1 MKRPA
6 LVVTLL
12 AALIPTL
19 ALAMPQAGKPAPD
32 FTLPTIDGKTLALA
46 SLRGKPVY
54 LNFFA
59 SWCGPC
65 NEEAPSIGK
74 LSDKYKAKGLN
85 VIGVDEL
92 ESVDR
97 GRGFLQKY
105 HLSYVA
111 VVDGDGKMGHD
122 YGTIG
127 LPLHVFIDRAGNVK
141 LLRNGEMTPAE
152 IESAIKSIL

>member
-6 LVVTLL
+6 LVATLL
-12 AALIPTL
+12 AALVPTI
-19 ALAMPQAGKPAPD
+19 AFAMPQAGKPAPD
-32 FTLPTIDGKTLALA
+32 FTLPTIDGKPLTLS

-54 LNFFA
+54 LNLFA

-92 ESVDR
+92 ESADR

-111 VVDGDGKMGHD
+111 VVDSDGKMGHD
-122 YGTIG
+122 YGAIG
-127 LPLHVFIDRAGNVK
+127 LPVHVFIDRAGNVK
-141 LLRNGEMTPAE
+141 LLRNGEMSPAE
-152 IESAIKSIL
+152 IEAAIKSIL

>member
-1 MKRPA
+1 MKRSFLA
-6 LVVTLL
+6 AALL
-12 AALIPTL
+12 AVLLPTV
-19 ALAMPQAGKPAPD
+19 ALAVPQMGKPAPD
-32 FTLPTIDGKTLALA
+32 FTLPTIGGKTLSLA

-59 SWCGPC
+59 SWCPPC

-92 ESVDR
+92 ESADK
-97 GRGFLQKY
+97 GQGFLTKH
-105 HLSYVA
+105 HLTYTA
-111 VVDGDGKMGHD
+111 VVDADGKMGHD
-122 YGTIG
+122 YGTLG
-127 LPLHVFIDRAGNVK
+127 LPVHVFIDRAGNVK

-152 IESAIKSIL
+152 IEDAIKSIL